1 MALPSAKNLAYRG
14 ILSGNAKC
22 IAWRGFF
29 CDASSTWNEIKKF
42 TLTIKRNSSFIL
54 ER

>member
-29 CDASSTWNEIKKF
+29 CDASPTWNDAIRF
-42 TLTIKRNSSFIL
+42 SVFIKRKFNFRV
-54 ER
+54 EF